1 MQNLVILGATGSIG
15 RSTLDVV
22 SRHGDHF
29 KVFAL
34 TANSN
39 IERLLQQTILFTPC
53 YVVVADPGQFSAAK
67 ALFAQH
73 QLSSILL
80 LGDEA
85 LQQVASEPEVDVVMA
100 AIVGAAGLLPT
111 LAAVKSGKKVL
122 LANKESLVMSGSLF
136 IEAANQFKAQ
146 LLPVDSEHNAI
157 FQCLPQDFIYGDLSA
172 AGISK
177 ILLTGSGGPFLQRPL
192 KELEHV
198 TPAQACAHPNWVMG
212 KKISVDSAT
221 MMNKGLEFIEAKWLF
236 GLKSTD
242 IEVVLHPQS
251 IIHSMVQYQDGSV
264 IAQMGNPDMRTPIAH
279 ALAYPKRIA
288 SGVQPLDFNSLAN
301 FTFTQPDKTRYPN
314 LYLAMEASDAG
325 QYATT
330 ALNAAN
336 EVAVEAFLQGEINF
350 THIAQVNQE
359 CLQHTSAHSLLDI
372 ESVIA
377 SDQAARR
384 LAQTII
390 SKLKVSPMGANIC

>member
-1 MQNLVILGATGSIG
+1 
-15 RSTLDVV
+15 
-22 SRHGDHF
+22 
-29 KVFAL
+29 
-34 TANSN
+34 
-39 IERLLQQTILFTPC
+39 
-53 YVVVADPGQFSAAK
+53 
-67 ALFAQH
+67 
-73 QLSSILL
+73 
-80 LGDEA
+80 
-85 LQQVASEPEVDVVMA
+85 
-100 AIVGAAGLLPT
+100 
-111 LAAVKSGKKVL
+111 
-122 LANKESLVMSGSLF
+122 
-136 IEAANQFKAQ
+136 
-146 LLPVDSEHNAI
+146 
-157 FQCLPQDFIYGDLSA
+157 
-172 AGISK
+172 
-177 ILLTGSGGPFLQRPL
+177 
-192 KELEHV
+192 
-198 TPAQACAHPNWVMG
+198 
-212 KKISVDSAT
+212 
-221 MMNKGLEFIEAKWLF
+221 
-236 GLKSTD
+236 
-242 IEVVLHPQS
+242 
-251 IIHSMVQYQDGSV
+251 
-264 IAQMGNPDMRTPIAH
+264 MGNPDMRTPIAH